1 MTRAC
6 CREENAPNSAA
17 VNAVVRLTSA
27 ELMDGS
33 ASGHGDA
40 LATLIGAIRGQAA
53 IGIRVPEG
61 TGGAMPMAAAPM
73 ARAAKTAVVF
83 FTSGSNVVVFGCA
96 NRRSAACARYAH
108 CTPNSA
114 RPRTN
119 AQHGAGPPVTD
130 GQVSSS

>member
-1 MTRAC
+1 MSGGVAAGVHDGADA
-6 CREENAPNSAA
+6 APA
-17 VNAVVRLTSA
+17 RRTSA

-53 IGIRVPEG
+53 IGIRGPEG

-96 NRRSAACARYAH
+96 NRRSAACARYDTLYAEFGSPTGE
-108 CTPNSA
+108 CA
-114 RPRTN
+114 AWGR
-119 AQHGAGPPVTD
+119 AAGY
-130 GQVSSS
+130 